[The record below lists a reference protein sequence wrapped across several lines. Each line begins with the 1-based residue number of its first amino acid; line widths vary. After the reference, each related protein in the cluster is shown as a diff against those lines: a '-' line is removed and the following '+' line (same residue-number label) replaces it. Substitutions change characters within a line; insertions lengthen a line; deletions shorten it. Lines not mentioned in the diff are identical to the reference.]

1 MLYPL
6 YFTLGILPSVI
17 WLLFFLREDAHP
29 EPNRVIIKVFCYG
42 ILSAFLA
49 AIFEFSLSDI
59 STRLN
64 LMVFLSP
71 LAFSIL
77 NTFIGVSLIEEYFK
91 YIVVKKKAISA
102 PEFDEPTDAMLYM
115 IIAGLGFAALENIL
129 VLLPSAINP
138 YVSISDTLSLILF
151 RFLGATFL
159 HALASGIIGF
169 FIALSFFNKKHKI
182 KLLVIGL
189 FTATFLHGMYNFSIM
204 ELATEFKIIV
214 PTIILGG
221 LGIIVLLAFGKL
233 RAIASVCKIK

>member
-29 EPNRVIIKVFCYG
+29 EPNRIIIRVFCYG

-49 AIFEFSLSDI
+49 AIFEYYFLELSME
-59 STRLN
+59 LN
-64 LMVFLSP
+64 SRIFIPP
-71 LAFSIL
+71 LPFIIL

-91 YIVVKKKAISA
+91 YIVVKKGVIPS
-102 PEFDEPTDAMLYM
+102 PEFDEPTDIMLYM

-129 VLLPSAINP
+129 VLLPSATNP
-138 YVSISDTLSLILF
+138 YVSMSDTLTLTLF

-169 FIALSFFNKKHKI
+169 FIALSFFRKKHKI

-189 FTATFLHGMYNFSIM
+189 LTATFLHGMYNFSIM

-214 PTIILGG
+214 PAIILGG
-221 LGIIVLLAFGKL
+221 LGIVVLLAFSKL
-233 RAIASVCKIK
+233 RTMSSVCKVK

>member
-29 EPNRVIIKVFCYG
+29 EPNRIIIRVFCYG

-49 AIFEFSLSDI
+49 AIFEFYFLELS
-59 STRLN
+59 
-64 LMVFLSP
+64 MELSSRIFIPP
-71 LAFSIL
+71 LAFIIL
-77 NTFIGVSLIEEYFK
+77 NTFIGVSFIEEYFK
-91 YIVVKKKAISA
+91 YIVVRKCAVPS
-102 PEFDEPTDAMLYM
+102 PEFDEPTDIMLYM

-129 VLLPSAINP
+129 VLLPSATNP
-138 YVSISDTLSLILF
+138 YISMSDTLTLTLF

-169 FIALSFFNKKHKI
+169 FVALSFFHKKHRV
-182 KLLVIGL
+182 KLLIIGL
-189 FTATFLHGMYNFSIM
+189 LTATFLHGMYNFSIM

-221 LGIIVLLAFGKL
+221 LGIVVLLAFSKL
-233 RAIASVCKIK
+233 RDMSSVCKVK